1 MPYVVYILEC
11 SDGSYYAGSTAD
23 LSKRLWEHE
32 IGALSSAYT
41 YSRRPVKLV
50 WASEEVARY
59 SDALRFERQIKG
71 WSRAK
76 KEALIRGSY
85 EAVHEVVKR
94 KENRGKEIKE
104 ILRAERND
112 ECFLM
117 SAVEARCMSIYLTT
131 RKLALTC
138 TATGDSLR
146 SGRML
151 RKPCQQICRALI
163 VKFFADVNL
172 PF

>member
-11 SDGSYYAGSTAD
+11 ADGSYHTGSAAN
-23 LSKRLWEHE
+23 LSRRLWEHE
-32 IGALSSAYT
+32 TGAASSAYT

-85 EAVHEVVKR
+85 EAVHEVVKQER
-94 KENRGKEIKE
+94 KQ
-104 ILRAERND
+104 
-112 ECFLM
+112 
-117 SAVEARCMSIYLTT
+117 
-131 RKLALTC
+131 RKRTP
-138 TATGDSLR
+138 SR
-146 SGRML
+146 
-151 RKPCQQICRALI
+151 
-163 VKFFADVNL
+163 
-172 PF
+172 